1 MSFSLLDYVAS
12 QVGSSDLRW
21 LLGMLTQPEEGKY
34 FLEDLVTRL
43 PLDLSNA
50 VSLGWCYSSAC
61 RVVLLAASVAAKY
74 RRLFTDS
81 SNMV

>member
-1 MSFSLLDYVAS
+1 MALLP

-50 VSLGWCYSSAC
+50 VGSLS
-61 RVVLLAASVAAKY
+61 LIHI
-74 RRLFTDS
+74 
-81 SNMV
+81 

>member
-1 MSFSLLDYVAS
+1 MYRERFLMVRQRVHRHDLFRPPIIASSRREYIKLSPLDSLVSYAA
-12 QVGSSDLRW
+12 DLRW

-50 VSLGWCYSSAC
+50 
-61 RVVLLAASVAAKY
+61 
-74 RRLFTDS
+74 
-81 SNMV
+81 